1 VLAVEALI
9 NKLRLKQ
16 LNNKQILRLLR
27 KLDQELEREQELKRE
42 VAEEG
47 GRVEWGEKGEKLK
60 RGAPENY
67 IKSNIKDKRQK

>member
-1 VLAVEALI
+1 MLAVEALI